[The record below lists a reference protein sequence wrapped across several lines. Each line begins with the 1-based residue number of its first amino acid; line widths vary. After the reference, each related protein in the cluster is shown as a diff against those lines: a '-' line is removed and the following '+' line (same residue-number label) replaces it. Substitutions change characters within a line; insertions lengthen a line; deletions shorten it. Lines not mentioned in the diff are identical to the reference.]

1 MSRVIRFRAWNKYTK
16 TLWFPTALALDKEHR
31 SMGVVGYNEDGNLF
45 DLDVMQYTGL
55 KDKNGVEI
63 YEGDILNEPV
73 SPVGG
78 PDGGYR
84 YKSRVIEWDG
94 AGKGYG
100 LFAPEAASI
109 VIGNIHENPELLE
122 STK

>member
-1 MSRVIRFRAWNKYTK
+1 MSRVIKFRVWD
-16 TLWFPTALALDKEHR
+16 LACECYVKRPWKLYLNG
-31 SMGVVGYNEDGNLF
+31 GVSISGWAN
-45 DLDVMQYTGL
+45 DVVLEQYTGRC
-55 KDKNGVEI
+55 DKNGVEI

-73 SPVGG
+73 SSVGG

-109 VIGNIHENPELLE
+109 VIGNIHSNPELLE